1 MDLQTVLLVISVV
14 ILSIIMLMLIGAVI
28 VVMLVRKRIKQLP
41 IGKFGGL
48 MSLLPVLKFV
58 LSRRQQARRY

>member
-1 MDLQTVLLVISVV
+1 MDLQTVLLVISIT

-28 VVMLVRKRIKQLP
+28 GIMMLRKRIKQLP

-48 MSLLPVLKFV
+48 MSLLPILKFI
-58 LSRRQQARRY
+58 LGRRQQFRR